1 MQKRMLGE
9 VCVEKGWITRE
20 QLQEVLAQQKGLSG
34 RQAIGDILVSKELIT
49 EKQKAEALSIVWN
62 LPFVDLATMTPD
74 QEVLQELLNTLKPEV
89 CRRLKALPYERVGN
103 LVRIAMVNPLDV
115 FAQDEIRALMGKEI
129 TIEPATVAEEDI
141 VNLLNQVTQGPDSD
155 MAEILDTMMAAA
167 ADEADIE
174 VSQDEEETIDV
185 SALREMSDEAPV
197 IALSKAIILRAVQE
211 KASDIHI
218 QPYKERTVVRLR
230 IDGVLREVMTVPKE
244 LHAAL
249 VSRIKIMSELDIA
262 NRLVPQDGRIGL
274 NVLGRPYDFR
284 VSTLPGVLGEKIV
297 MRILDKGS
305 TQVGLEKLGFS
316 TETRERFEQM
326 ITSTYGIILI
336 TGPTG
341 SGKSTTLYSV
351 LSRLNVP
358 EKNIVT
364 VEDPV
369 EYQLPGLTQVQANP
383 AANLTFA
390 TALKAFLRQDPNIIM
405 VGEIRDLEVARIA
418 IEAALTG
425 HLVLSTLHTN
435 DAPTAVT
442 RLAEMGIDPF
452 LISSSVIG
460 VLAQRLVRRI
470 CEKCKEAYEP
480 DPVALRRAGFEVNTD
495 ERLVFYRGRGCDAC
509 GHRGYKGRMGIY
521 ELFRMSDTLRELV
534 NKGEPA
540 YTIRALAR
548 QEGMKTLQEDAIDK
562 IKLGFTTLEEAI
574 RVISS
579 G

>member
-20 QLQEVLAQQKGLSG
+20 QLHEALAQQKGLSG
-34 RQAIGDILVSKELIT
+34 RQAIGDILASKELIT

-62 LPFVDLATMTPD
+62 LPFVDLATMTLD

-89 CRRLKALPYERVGN
+89 CRRLKAVPYERVGN
-103 LVRIAMVNPLDV
+103 RVRIAMVNPLDV
-115 FAQDEIRALMGKEI
+115 FAQDEIKALMGKEI
-129 TIEPATVAEEDI
+129 AIETATVAEEDI
-141 VNLLNQVTQGPDSD
+141 INLLNQISQGPDSD
-155 MAEILDTMMAAA
+155 MAEMLDTMMAAA

-185 SALREMSDEAPV
+185 SVLREMSDEAPV

-218 QPYKERTVVRLR
+218 QPYKERTAVRLR
-230 IDGVLREVMTVPKE
+230 VDGVLREVMTVPKE
-244 LHAAL
+244 LQAAL
-249 VSRIKIMSELDIA
+249 VSRIKIMAELDIA

-390 TALKAFLRQDPNIIM
+390 
-405 VGEIRDLEVARIA
+405 
-418 IEAALTG
+418 
-425 HLVLSTLHTN
+425 
-435 DAPTAVT
+435 
-442 RLAEMGIDPF
+442 
-452 LISSSVIG
+452 
-460 VLAQRLVRRI
+460 
-470 CEKCKEAYEP
+470 
-480 DPVALRRAGFEVNTD
+480 
-495 ERLVFYRGRGCDAC
+495 
-509 GHRGYKGRMGIY
+509 
-521 ELFRMSDTLRELV
+521 
-534 NKGEPA
+534 
-540 YTIRALAR
+540 
-548 QEGMKTLQEDAIDK
+548 
-562 IKLGFTTLEEAI
+562 
-574 RVISS
+574 
-579 G
+579 